1 MNKIEPFTINR
12 IFKYV
17 AIHRYNHLLLVI
29 TPEFGLD
36 MFDVDFEFIG
46 VEGVDII

>member
-1 MNKIEPFTINR
+1 MNIEPFTIDR

-17 AIHRYNHLLLVI
+17 AIHRYHHLLIVI

-36 MFDVDFEFIG
+36 TFDVDFEFI
-46 VEGVDII
+46 EIAGVDEWE